1 MRKILYICLML
12 IFTLYI
18 ETSAQI
24 LGDNNWNATP
34 LFIDNFNVS
43 GRSWQA
49 NWVDIPNAR
58 WRAYSRDAGVIH
70 GDNEHQVYQK
80 ENCVFNDTDETMEL
94 WATYVGG
101 PMNCTYPV
109 PPGYSCDPNHPSL
122 YYYSGEID
130 ALGYPELNVDYNY
143 FTYGYFEI
151 RCKLPV
157 HRGAFPAF
165 WLWGGGDHYE
175 EIDIFE
181 YSWQFT
187 GEESD
192 PDFGSPRIF
201 TTGLYFND
209 NENIGGWQYSYARNF
224 PEVPIGDPDLSEWHT
239 LSCEWSPERVI
250 WYFDGDIVNEHF
262 GATVPYRP
270 MTLKAN
276 YALDDEVLDEGIP
289 RTAYF
294 PDKMTIGYIKVH
306 KLKCDCVNPATIPD
320 TPTLTAFTYEVKQ
333 SISIGSSGNTVTVPN
348 STKVVFR
355 ATDYIEITQNF
366 ELPAGSEM
374 ELITHP
380 CPE

>member
-1 MRKILYICLML
+1 MLM
-12 IFTLYI
+12 FTLNI
-18 ETSAQI
+18 ETTAQI
-24 LGDNNWNATP
+24 LGDNNWNSTP
-34 LFIDNFNVS
+34 LFIDDFDVS
-43 GRSWQA
+43 GRSWQS

-58 WRAYSRDAGVIH
+58 WRAYSRDCGVIH

-94 WATYVGG
+94 VAEYVGG
-101 PMNCTYPV
+101 PMNCTYPL
-109 PPGYSCDPNHPSL
+109 PPGGYTCDPDHTSL

-130 ALGYPELNVDYNY
+130 ALGYPELDPYY

-181 YSWQFT
+181 YSWLFT
-187 GEESD
+187 GEETD

-209 NENIGGWQYSYARNF
+209 DNNVGGWEYSYAREN
-224 PEVPIGDPDLSEWHT
+224 PEVPVGDPDLSEWHT
-239 LSCEWSPERVI
+239 FSCEWSPERVI

-262 GATVPYRP
+262 GETVPYRP

-276 YALDDEVLDEGIP
+276 YALDNEVLDNGIP
-289 RTAYF
+289 RTGYF
-294 PDKMTIGYIKVH
+294 PDKMTIDYIKVH
-306 KLKCDCVNPATIPD
+306 KLKCDCGNPATIPD
-320 TPTLTAFTYEVKQ
+320 TPALTAFTYEVKQ
-333 SISIGSSGNTVTVPN
+333 SISIGSSGNTVTIPA
-348 STKVVFR
+348 SSKVVFR

-374 ELITHP
+374 ELLTHP